1 MLDASIAVRW
11 LIPGDGDEEAQLILD
26 RLRVGGAMVP
36 QLWHYEVRNALL
48 VAERRGAI
56 PQLAAE
62 SRIRGLSALPI
73 VTDRDAVLD
82 QAMDLAIK
90 HGLSYY
96 DALYL
101 ELALREALPLAT
113 LDGRLNAAAMA
124 AGVESLC

>member
-1 MLDASIAVRW
+1 M
-11 LIPGDGDEEAQLILD
+11 
-26 RLRVGGAMVP
+26 
-36 QLWHYEVRNALL
+36 
-48 VAERRGAI
+48 
-56 PQLAAE
+56 
-62 SRIRGLSALPI
+62 PI

-96 DALYL
+96 KALNL

-113 LDGRLNAAAMA
+113 LDRRLNAAAMA

>member
-1 MLDASIAVRW
+1 
-11 LIPGDGDEEAQLILD
+11 
-26 RLRVGGAMVP
+26 MVP